1 MSMCVLVM
9 ATVLPIIVDIKGA
22 PLNIYGRLVDSD
34 AIIKYHTNV
43 GNHW

>member
-9 ATVLPIIVDIKGA
+9 ATVLPIIADIKGA

-34 AIIKYHTNV
+34 VIIKYHTNI